1 MLNQNARQAAAK
13 LASEPVVPPASPSA
27 PPFACGILRRRS
39 PAFWPSAQPPVQR
52 CVRVLLEHAQRAD
65 GSLDDCLC
73 ACSDAQCGAAHSH
86 NASHNARAAA
96 PGSPVQ
102 SSQVQQPV
110 NSCLPRSAAA
120 LQMELL
126 NCSIAMFPGE
136 WCTPQLAAAA
146 AYQLEQAAGTGTAVA
161 DGSTITTFGIVME
174 IAITSAA
181 NTTGAC
187 S

>member
-73 ACSDAQCGAAHSH
+73 ACSEAQCGAAHSP
-86 NASHNARAAA
+86 SHNARAAA

-146 AYQLEQAAGTGTAVA
+146 AFQLEQAAGTGTAVA